1 VTSDVCK
8 VVGGPSSEGITKTD
22 PDDNLASD
30 NEVRFRKVI
39 TKTDPRDNLE
49 CEDEVTC
56 EVRSRLLFV
65 RASVV
70 IKSPKKSLRRCV

>member
-1 VTSDVCK
+1 MASDVCK
-8 VVGGPSSEGITKTD
+8 VVGGPSIEGITKTD

-49 CEDEVTC
+49 CEDEV
-56 EVRSRLLFV
+56 RSRFLFV
-65 RASVV
+65 RASVG

>member
-1 VTSDVCK
+1 MVIDVYK

-49 CEDEVTC
+49 CEDEV
-56 EVRSRLLFV
+56 RSRLLFV
-65 RASVV
+65 RASVA